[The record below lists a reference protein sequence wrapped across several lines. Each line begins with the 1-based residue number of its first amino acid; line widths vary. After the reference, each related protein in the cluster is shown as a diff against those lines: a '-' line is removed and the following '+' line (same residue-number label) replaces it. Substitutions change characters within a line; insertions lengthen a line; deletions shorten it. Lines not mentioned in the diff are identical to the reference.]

1 MNLITN
7 SPKFNSH
14 FSIDFHRPGRLPA
27 AIGLSWPVK
36 RNFRTG
42 FTVTG
47 YDWSLHWKCSAI
59 RPLLIYLDLLS
70 CNSWLVHQCRLDLRA
85 PPSCVSDMTL
95 PSCYANNGPTADT
108 SQSFP
113 LPGAG
118 PNDISSYTSL
128 SCMPWGQHTFIT
140 SEVERQTARAQGCG
154 CTGGTPSVWV
164 NTLKYS
170 LLYN

>member
-1 MNLITN
+1 MSSCSYWPQLASKKELPHWLHCYRLWLE
-7 SPKFNSH
+7 SPLKVFCNQT
-14 FSIDFHRPGRLPA
+14 P
-27 AIGLSWPVK
+27 
-36 RNFRTG
+36 
-42 FTVTG
+42 
-47 YDWSLHWKCSAI
+47 
-59 RPLLIYLDLLS
+59 LDLLP

-128 SCMPWGQHTFIT
+128 SCTPWGQHTFIT

-154 CTGGTPSVWV
+154 CTGGTPSVWL